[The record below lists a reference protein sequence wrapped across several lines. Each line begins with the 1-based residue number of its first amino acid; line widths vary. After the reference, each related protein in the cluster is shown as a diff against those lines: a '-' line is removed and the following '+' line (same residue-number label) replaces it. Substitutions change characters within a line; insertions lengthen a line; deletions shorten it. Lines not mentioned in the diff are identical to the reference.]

1 MYKTKEES
9 MKEDEERPYKER
21 LNYFRKYIIMINMP
35 LLFTFLY
42 EFLGTNLQ
50 RSRCQ
55 QPITFHNSTLNQ
67 GPYAISR
74 RSLYECSRIL
84 LLVCVRKLLLTSY
97 YQYDN

>member
-42 EFLGTNLQ
+42 EFFG
-50 RSRCQ
+50 
-55 QPITFHNSTLNQ
+55 H
-67 GPYAISR
+67 
-74 RSLYECSRIL
+74 
-84 LLVCVRKLLLTSY
+84 
-97 YQYDN
+97 

>member
-9 MKEDEERPYKER
+9 MKEDEERSYKER

-55 QPITFHNSTLNQ
+55 QPITFRNSTLNQ
-67 GPYAISR
+67 DLTRFPGD
-74 RSLYECSRIL
+74 LYMNVVE
-84 LLVCVRKLLLTSY
+84 Y
-97 YQYDN
+97 YY